1 MTDEYATSERRP
13 LDIARLE
20 HEVRRSGTAW
30 GTVRVVQDTAS
41 TQHEA
46 RVLVD
51 AGERLPFAVIA
62 ESQWAGRGRLDRT
75 WSAPPASSIL
85 MSAALPRAAHAG
97 ALPLH
102 VGTVVATALQG
113 AAPGI
118 RLKWP
123 NDLVVEQPGGLR
135 KLGGIIAE
143 VHSDAVIIGIG
154 INITMAGDE
163 LPTAEAI
170 SLAQLSVQVSREP
183 LIAAILDGLAGISAD
198 ASLDRYREFCVTIG
212 ALVEVSRISDEPL
225 QGLVV
230 GIDESGALRLLAAGV
245 EHSVTVGDVRHLR
258 PGT

>member
-1 MTDEYATSERRP
+1 
-13 LDIARLE
+13 
-20 HEVRRSGTAW
+20 
-30 GTVRVVQDTAS
+30 
-41 TQHEA
+41 
-46 RVLVD
+46 
-51 AGERLPFAVIA
+51 
-62 ESQWAGRGRLDRT
+62 
-75 WSAPPASSIL
+75 
-85 MSAALPRAAHAG
+85 
-97 ALPLH
+97 
-102 VGTVVATALQG
+102 
-113 AAPGI
+113 
-118 RLKWP
+118 
-123 NDLVVEQPGGLR
+123 
-135 KLGGIIAE
+135 